1 MNYNLFSGGEV
12 MGKDDKLDSIIRSM
26 DDCVEFMKKQP
37 RWIDIVEEYE
47 KLNETVEGYKN
58 RVKEEL

>member
-1 MNYNLFSGGEV
+1 MDR
-12 MGKDDKLDSIIRSM
+12 DDKLDSIIRSM

-37 RWIDIVEEYE
+37 RWKGIVEEYE
-47 KLNETVEGYKN
+47 KLNETVEGYEN